1 MMIRW
6 LHFRELLYLFN
17 SLMLSDIQ
25 LRYTMDIYKYL
36 VFSSVI
42 SPSINLVEISL
53 PYIIVNFQALNSE
66 HV

>member
-42 SPSINLVEISL
+42 SPSTNLVEISL
-53 PYIIVNFQALNSE
+53 PHIIANFQALNSE

>member
-25 LRYTMDIYKYL
+25 LRYTVDIYKYL

>member
-53 PYIIVNFQALNSE
+53 PYIIANFQALNSE

>member
-6 LHFRELLYLFN
+6 LHFREHLYLFN

-42 SPSINLVEISL
+42 SPPTNLVEISL
-53 PYIIVNFQALNSE
+53 PSIIANFQALNSE
-66 HV
+66 QF